1 MSSNKAMNIL
11 RVITLTLICGLFARG
26 ALAQSSQ
33 EMKFWKKAVAE
44 KSLLQLA
51 NLLNDSSTPVWP
63 KAGSSYSIQK
73 LPGEQRALADDA
85 IALVKALHAKA
96 QREFNPMTPGTD
108 DESRT
113 YSTLASALERAGG
126 YSNMLLADS
135 FRRLALF
142 RLSAA
147 VVRDSRLAAEVRREV
162 EQTAVPH
169 VEIRSL
175 LERLAPDDEVLS
187 GSASELEKI
196 TPDQSVFAA
205 LQVAGLGDAT
215 SLAGRTSNELMG
227 TPSAAALLI
236 RLAATEW
243 LSLRLKGLAM
253 FLEKDGKLEELDPA
267 DIRPF
272 KARMGGAERTFA
284 YRPLSIRYLR
294 GGDLRGLFD
303 LHGNPGVRDA
313 FVKIAL
319 E

>member
-1 MSSNKAMNIL
+1 MNTF
-11 RVITLTLICGLFARG
+11 RLICLTVLC
-26 ALAQSSQ
+26 ALLASSAFAQSSQ

-44 KSLLQLA
+44 KSLSQIA
-51 NLLNDSSTPVWP
+51 NLLNDTSTPAWP

-73 LPGEQRALADDA
+73 LPGDQRALADDA

-96 QREFNPMTPGTD
+96 QREFNRTAQSTS
-108 DESRT
+108 DEPRD
-113 YSTLASALERAGG
+113 YAMLASALERAGG

-135 FRRLALF
+135 FRRLAFF

-147 VVRDSRLAAEVRREV
+147 VVRGTRSAAEVRREV

-175 LERLAPDDEVLS
+175 LERLAPDDEALS
-187 GSASELEKI
+187 GSAFELGNI

-205 LQVAGLGDAT
+205 LEVAGLGDAT
-215 SLAGRTSNELMG
+215 SLAARTFNELMA
-227 TPSAAALLI
+227 TPSAAALLV

-243 LSLRLKGLAM
+243 LGLRVKGLAM
-253 FLEKDGKLEELDPA
+253 FLERGGKVEELDPA

-272 KARMGGAERTFA
+272 KTRMDGAERTFA
-284 YRPLSIRYLR
+284 YLPLSIRYLR
-294 GGDLRGLFD
+294 GGDIRALFD
-303 LHGNPGVRDA
+303 LHNNPSERDT